1 MRDNIDLYFGDV
13 LEGKRSINDVGD
25 ELLEQV
31 IRVVNGRRTKAEVYG
46 FGFTETVMSRS
57 CDYV

>member
-1 MRDNIDLYFGDV
+1 MKDNTDLYFGDV

-25 ELLEQV
+25 DLLEEV
-31 IRVVNGRRTKAEVYG
+31 LLVSNGKRTKAEVYG
-46 FGFTETVMSRS
+46 FGFTETVMSRA